1 MVRLLREHVGRQMG
15 CNLTHA
21 LSGWT
26 VSVSKM
32 DQYEYLL
39 RKTAS
44 YDFFQPWCKASP
56 FGSKPIEKADPIKY
70 KEGRRRTQS
79 GTQRET
85 PWYKMDISELSAA
98 YLYAVAQWIVHA
110 GGLISKSPGKTE
122 PLGWK
127 PRIHGGTMAAVE
139 GMNTRTSAGVPSKL
153 HGRQSR

>member
-1 MVRLLREHVGRQMG
+1 MWGGKWDVISP
-15 CNLTHA
+15 HA

-70 KEGRRRTQS
+70 KEGKASDTVRDSERDTMVQDGYIRIISSLSIRRCS
-79 GTQRET
+79 
-85 PWYKMDISELSAA
+85 MDRPCWRVDS
-98 YLYAVAQWIVHA
+98 
-110 GGLISKSPGKTE
+110 SKSPGKTE

>member
-1 MVRLLREHVGRQMG
+1 MWGGKWDVISP
-15 CNLTHA
+15 HA

-110 GGLISKSPGKTE
+110 GGLITFGMEATD
-122 PLGWK
+122 
-127 PRIHGGTMAAVE
+127 PRRDDG
-139 GMNTRTSAGVPSKL
+139 SC
-153 HGRQSR
+153 GRNGSCS